1 MCLFQEHFAPN
12 KSLQSIKIP
21 IRVCQLIRVKQCTGQ
36 VFSHLACKNRNKW
49 QKNVSRI
56 QRKRQEAKVCAAGKR
71 RLWNTFFHL
80 VTKAYKKDG
89 WRYNEA
95 SNTLQHGNKLLLPS
109 VWYPD
114 RKAEDQPA
122 RLQQAVWAR
131 FFRLAT
137 ASLLGS
143 LNVHAA
149 SVSVRSSP

>member
-1 MCLFQEHFAPN
+1 MFQEFRE
-12 KSLQSIKIP
+12 KDRRQKY
-21 IRVCQLIRVKQCTGQ
+21 VQL
-36 VFSHLACKNRNKW
+36 AN
-49 QKNVSRI
+49 
-56 QRKRQEAKVCAAGKR
+56 AAYEIH
-71 RLWNTFFHL
+71 FFHL

-114 RKAEDQPA
+114 SKAEDQPA